1 MGTKATEDGC
11 NPQGLASLG
20 TLASL
25 SSGELRQGQLAG
37 KQPSKGHNSAKPP
50 RSPCSLC
57 QGWLESTEL
66 APLCVSKTKLENR
79 LRVKHQP
86 LSLCQAN
93 KVKQSI
99 LNHHTG
105 NQTPLSPAS
114 KFVTGDTKLLAK

>member
-1 MGTKATEDGC
+1 MGTKATEEGC

-37 KQPSKGHNSAKPP
+37 KQPSKGHNSAKPS

-66 APLCVSKTKLENR
+66 APLYR

-93 KVKQSI
+93 KVKQSV